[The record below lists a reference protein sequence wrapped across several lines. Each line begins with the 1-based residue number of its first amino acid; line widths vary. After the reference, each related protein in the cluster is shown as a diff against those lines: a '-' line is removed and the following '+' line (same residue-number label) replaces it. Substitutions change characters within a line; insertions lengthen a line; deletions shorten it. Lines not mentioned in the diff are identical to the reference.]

1 MANAEKN
8 KRFLGVSGDDLVT
21 AVVNERLELVQID
34 FTDFDY
40 NTDEAY
46 ILEELIVV
54 AVNNAL
60 ADAKRALIL
69 ESVAEKGKD

>member
-1 MANAEKN
+1 MAKN
-8 KRFLGVSGDDLVT
+8 VRSREFVGVSRDELVK
-21 AVVNERLELVQID
+21 AVVNDRLELVQVD

-40 NTDEAY
+40 NSDEAY

-60 ADAKRALIL
+60 ADAKKALNIASS
-69 ESVAEKGKD
+69 EEKDKV